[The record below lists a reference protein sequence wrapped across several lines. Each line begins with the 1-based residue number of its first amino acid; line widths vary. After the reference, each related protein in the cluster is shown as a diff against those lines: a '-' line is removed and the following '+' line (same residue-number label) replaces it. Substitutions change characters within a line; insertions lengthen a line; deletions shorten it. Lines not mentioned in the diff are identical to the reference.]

1 MPLVRQSVECLNK
14 RQDKSKVLIKQ
25 HTCKEHRSKI
35 RRFWVLVPADILMC
49 CGIEASHLTFL
60 VLVSLLKDG
69 DSIIKACIT
78 YFPVLL
84 RKL

>member
-1 MPLVRQSVECLNK
+1 MECLNK
-14 RQDKSKVLIKQ
+14 GQDKSEVLIKQ
-25 HTCKEHRSKI
+25 HTCKEHRSKV
-35 RRFWVLVPADILMC
+35 RRFWVLVPADIIMS
-49 CGIEASHLTFL
+49 CGIEASHLTSL

-78 YFPVLL
+78 YFPELL

>member
-1 MPLVRQSVECLNK
+1 MLLVRQSVERLNK

-25 HTCKEHRSKI
+25 HTCKEHRSKV
-35 RRFWVLVPADILMC
+35 RRFWVLVPADILMS
-49 CGIEASHLTFL
+49 CGIEASPLTFL